1 MERFR
6 TIRKYAASRR
16 FGKRGHDCLNPH
28 DFHCAATPH
37 DFHSAVHGEIN
48 RCFTCRSITHESR
61 VATRPQVKPNSRFEY
76 QDAKFQ
82 KNSAGKEMLAPSQ
95 VHYLSR
101 GGTRGHCR
109 YPEDQVPPRTT
120 SRSRQKVRHANHM
133 PLRVVNLSMNRTA
146 RGSSGAATCPVDP
159 APVAQHRVAPGPPRV
174 LRTQL
179 PLPSPGQLRGRHVSC
194 GPSSRCPARGSSR
207 AATCP
212 TASAPA
218 AQLGAAPGPPRVPWR
233 PNGLRAVKVNRYPLS
248 VAIMVTLRGVCA
260 SSGVPHDKQAPCAC
274 KMCGQGRLQG
284 CNSAAPTR
292 CPYTAN
298 RYNVG

>member
-48 RCFTCRSITHESR
+48 RCFACRSITHESR

-82 KNSAGKEMLAPSQ
+82 KNSAGKEMLAPPR

-101 GGTRGHCR
+101 GGPEGHCW
-109 YPEDQVPPRTT
+109 YPED
-120 SRSRQKVRHANHM
+120 
-133 PLRVVNLSMNRTA
+133 
-146 RGSSGAATCPVDP
+146 
-159 APVAQHRVAPGPPRV
+159 
-174 LRTQL
+174 
-179 PLPSPGQLRGRHVSC
+179 QLRGRHVSC
-194 GPSSRCPARGSSR
+194 GPSSRCPARGSSG

-212 TASAPA
+212 AAPTPA
-218 AQLGAAPGPPRVPWR
+218 VQPGAAPGPPRVMR
-233 PNGLRAVKVNRYPLS
+233 PQLPLPRPRQ
-248 VAIMVTLRGVCA
+248 LRGRHVCP
-260 SSGVPHDKQAPCAC
+260 G
-274 KMCGQGRLQG
+274 G
-284 CNSAAPTR
+284 PTV
-292 CPYTAN
+292 A
-298 RYNVG
+298 VLLK